1 MNIEK
6 KKRGKIDLHKKKIN
20 FIQKKSVESKRKEKK
35 IDFLPKEVKIL
46 AEKPKATRISQ
57 NLISQSKKI
66 KKKKKNNRK
75 LNFSIEKPLKNL
87 KTSSTFLFP
96 QDSKTSDDS
105 IPQNDFNFLKNEQK
119 QILND
124 LMNSLSLKY
133 NDECQEGEKEKIV
146 KRISEKL
153 IETLNLIDE
162 ALKQEYDNRNQN
174 CLLNLLKEGYGKYI
188 GSIMKIFEAHQPYL
202 SEIFSNFNQKL
213 SDIYNKIKN
222 YFFHRYL
229 SIDKNF
235 LKQFKED
242 LKTDQ
247 TRKKS
252 LELMKSRSFSFTEDE
267 FLKEILG
274 DQHEMKNSDDSQT
287 NEIMKNDNNF
297 NDENLEI
304 RHFRKKFCVK
314 IARIL
319 QTQYGY
325 EKQKSHDITIKI
337 EKKLRKEFPLMN
349 SDYKTNGILLLN
361 LLKVYKN
368 KKILKSLQ
376 FLKNNSTDILK
387 LTDDLEELDI
397 TKNENNET
405 GLKDKRSNSV

>member
-1 MNIEK
+1 MKLPQKQTILNIEK

-174 CLLNLLKEGYGKYI
+174 CLLNLLKEGYGK
-188 GSIMKIFEAHQPYL
+188 
-202 SEIFSNFNQKL
+202 
-213 SDIYNKIKN
+213 
-222 YFFHRYL
+222 
-229 SIDKNF
+229 
-235 LKQFKED
+235 
-242 LKTDQ
+242 
-247 TRKKS
+247 
-252 LELMKSRSFSFTEDE
+252 
-267 FLKEILG
+267 
-274 DQHEMKNSDDSQT
+274 
-287 NEIMKNDNNF
+287 
-297 NDENLEI
+297 
-304 RHFRKKFCVK
+304 
-314 IARIL
+314 
-319 QTQYGY
+319 
-325 EKQKSHDITIKI
+325 
-337 EKKLRKEFPLMN
+337 
-349 SDYKTNGILLLN
+349 
-361 LLKVYKN
+361 
-368 KKILKSLQ
+368 
-376 FLKNNSTDILK
+376 
-387 LTDDLEELDI
+387 
-397 TKNENNET
+397 
-405 GLKDKRSNSV
+405 